1 MTFGLL
7 LLHGHG
13 DTLNMMQKIR
23 KDKNIF
29 PFKLH
34 EQKKKKTSSLHA
46 QLRLSLRWCDED
58 RMIRV
63 ETEEMSLNWLITLA
77 ISPGWTWPTLTGSS
91 WTDKQA
97 DKLPQPECVC
107 LFVWTPQSVLVAEI
121 RI

>member
-13 DTLNMMQKIR
+13 NTLNMMQKIR

-34 EQKKKKTSSLHA
+34 EQKKKKKTSSLHA
-46 QLRLSLRWCDED
+46 QLMLSLRWCDED

-77 ISPGWTWPTLTGSS
+77 VSLGWTWPTLTGSS

-97 DKLPQPECVC
+97 DKLPQPECVSVCVDTAVC
-107 LFVWTPQSVLVAEI
+107 LG
-121 RI
+121 R